1 MSSTIPYYFDT
12 VRYFLLFYHIEG
24 WVIVFIDSYE
34 KICSQRGVSP
44 TRVLSDLKISKSSYS
59 HWKAGGEPLNETK
72 KKLADYL
79 NVSTEELMSGEIEK
93 PAIQKDDGQ
102 VETFKRLFMQVKDQ
116 DRLDIIQKMLDMI
129 NRK

>member
-1 MSSTIPYYFDT
+1 M
-12 VRYFLLFYHIEG
+12 
-24 WVIVFIDSYE
+24 FIDSYE